1 MSEPMRLG
9 DLLAGYADPG
19 ALADLRVRGLSLDSR
34 TIKAGDLHVALRG
47 GREHGIAHAASA
59 LERGAVAVIAE
70 AGPELARLDAAFANR
85 VIAVDGLR
93 AKLGGIAARFHGDAS
108 RRLRV
113 SGVTGTNGKTSTVQ
127 LLGQA
132 LDRLGR
138 RAATI
143 GTLGAGFAGSLY
155 VGERTTPDVISV
167 QRLLARFLAEGATDI
182 AMEVSSHALDQG
194 RVDGVQFRLAVFT
207 NLTRDHLDYHGSMEA
222 YGAAKQ
228 RLFEWPGLA
237 AAVINIDDAFGRRL
251 AASLPATV
259 ARLGF
264 AIDQA
269 NADVRATGIEA
280 HAHGLRFDL
289 HTPWGEARI
298 ESPLLGRFNVS
309 NLLAVA
315 ASLGALGHEFAE
327 IRSVLGTLEPVS
339 GRMSRLGG
347 EAGRPLVVVD
357 YAHTPDALE
366 QALASVRAHC
376 AGVLVCVF
384 GCGGE
389 RDAGKRPQMA
399 GIAERLADRVIVTDD
414 NPRAEDGDA
423 IVAAIMQGFRDP
435 AAIVVERDR
444 HRAIH
449 RAIAEARADD
459 IVLVA
464 GKGHEPYQEIGGRR
478 LPFDDREVARQA
490 LEARPC

>member
-1 MSEPMRLG
+1 M
-9 DLLAGYADPG
+9 
-19 ALADLRVRGLSLDSR
+19 
-34 TIKAGDLHVALRG
+34 
-47 GREHGIAHAASA
+47 
-59 LERGAVAVIAE
+59 
-70 AGPELARLDAAFANR
+70 
-85 VIAVDGLR
+85 
-93 AKLGGIAARFHGDAS
+93 
-108 RRLRV
+108 
-113 SGVTGTNGKTSTVQ
+113 
-127 LLGQA
+127 
-132 LDRLGR
+132 
-138 RAATI
+138 
-143 GTLGAGFAGSLY
+143 
-155 VGERTTPDVISV
+155 
-167 QRLLARFLAEGATDI
+167 
-182 AMEVSSHALDQG
+182 
-194 RVDGVQFRLAVFT
+194 
-207 NLTRDHLDYHGSMEA
+207 
-222 YGAAKQ
+222 
-228 RLFEWPGLA
+228 
-237 AAVINIDDAFGRRL
+237 
-251 AASLPATV
+251 
-259 ARLGF
+259 
-264 AIDQA
+264 
-269 NADVRATGIEA
+269 RATGIEA

-327 IRSVLGTLEPVS
+327 IRSVLGALEPVS